1 MIEILKVSI
10 HEKDGVKMIGV
21 KYAKDGICMPFILLQ
36 YSELSDGLGDAELK
50 HTVLTYLN

>member
-10 HEKDGVKMIGV
+10 HEKDGVKMVGI

-36 YSELSDGLGDAELK
+36 YNELSDGLGDVRLK
-50 HTVLTYLN
+50 QNVLDYLN

>member
-21 KYAKDGICMPFILLQ
+21 KYAKDGVCMPFRLLP
-36 YSELSDGLGDAELK
+36 YNELSDGFGEVRLK
-50 HTVLTYLN
+50 HKVKAYLQ

>member
-21 KYAKDGICMPFILLQ
+21 KYAKDGICKPFILLP
-36 YSELSDGLGDAELK
+36 YSELSNGRGDVRLK
-50 HTVLTYLN
+50 QKVLDYLS

>member
-10 HEKDGVKMIGV
+10 HEKDGVKMVGV

-36 YSELSDGLGDAELK
+36 YSELSNGRGDTELK
-50 HTVLTYLN
+50 QTIQTYMN